1 MNISQLITINAK
13 SAMLKLKQQKWK
25 SKKKKWKWLEDVDGI
40 AIIKYLYYN
49 HSEFAGS
56 VFIQLY

>member
-1 MNISQLITINAK
+1 
-13 SAMLKLKQQKWK
+13 MLKLKQQKWK